1 MKHKST
7 PRNEQ
12 DIKNLKLRLN
22 KISGQVNGVVKMIDD
37 NRYCKDILIQISA
50 IESALK
56 EVGYL
61 VLKEHLLTCVSDDV
75 KNNNNTSLIESFDL
89 AKKLWK

>member
-1 MKHKST
+1 MKHKNT

-22 KISGQVNGVVKMIDD
+22 KISGQITGVTKMIDD

-56 EVGYL
+56 EVAYL
-61 VLKEHLLTCVSDDV
+61 ILKEHLLTCVSDDV

-89 AKKLWK
+89 AKKL

>member
-1 MKHKST
+1 MKHKNT

-75 KNNNNTSLIESFDL
+75 KNNDNTSLIESFDL
-89 AKKLWK
+89 AKKL

>member
-7 PRNEQ
+7 SRNEQ
-12 DIKNLKLRLN
+12 DIKNLKLRLS
-22 KISGQVNGVVKMIDD
+22 KISGQINGVTKMIDD

-75 KNNNNTSLIESFDL
+75 KNNDNTSLIESFDL
-89 AKKLWK
+89 AKKL

>member
-22 KISGQVNGVVKMIDD
+22 KISGQITGVTKMIDD

-56 EVGYL
+56 EVAYL
-61 VLKEHLLTCVSDDV
+61 ILKEHLLTCVSDDV

-89 AKKLWK
+89 AKKL

>member
-7 PRNEQ
+7 SRNEQ
-12 DIKNLKLRLN
+12 DIKNLKLRLS
-22 KISGQVNGVVKMIDD
+22 KISGQINGVTKMIDD

-75 KNNNNTSLIESFDL
+75 KNNDNTSLIESFDL

>member
-22 KISGQVNGVVKMIDD
+22 KISGQINGVVKMIDD

-75 KNNNNTSLIESFDL
+75 KNNDNTSLIESFDL

>member
-12 DIKNLKLRLN
+12 DIKNLKLRLS
-22 KISGQVNGVVKMIDD
+22 KINGQVNGVVKMIDD

-89 AKKLWK
+89 AKKL

>member
-22 KISGQVNGVVKMIDD
+22 KISGQVNGVTKMIDD

-75 KNNNNTSLIESFDL
+75 KNNDNTSLIESFDL
-89 AKKLWK
+89 AKKL